1 MRMDKTEMRREAVR
15 YAQGM
20 GYTGIVVEDVD
31 DYEVRLTVM
40 DADFAEY
47 GMTIDFSMGIGS
59 PRGYLD

>member
-1 MRMDKTEMRREAVR
+1 MGFDKAEMRREAVR

-20 GYTGIVVEDVD
+20 GYTGIVVESVG

-47 GMTIDFSMGIGS
+47 EMTIDFLMGIGN